1 MKQESPFS
9 FAALARI
16 VAMGL
21 IVYLAWKGLSVLIV
35 LLIAVII
42 SMALA
47 PIAEYFN
54 RKLPWGL
61 SVLLVVLLLLVPII
75 LVIVFTAVAFT
86 NQFPQ
91 VVTSINQLVDSLA
104 FIPESIKSIN
114 IMDTIQGNADYVLSS
129 TKTIISTIGSIV
141 TVIVAVFYLVYDRA
155 SLTEM
160 VLGVLSPKNKEM
172 TRNMFSEISRVVGHY
187 IRGNLIVS
195 AICTGVIFT
204 GLTIIGVPFALPL
217 AIFTGIMDLLP
228 YIGPLTALIPAA
240 ILGLVGGPWDGLF
253 VVILYLVYQQIENT
267 FIVPMVYNK
276 ALNLS
281 PALVFLSVIIGAG
294 LFGILGAF
302 LALPVAAS
310 IPVLIKYGEKVQ
322 KSRSLQKTKTIEK

>member
-16 VAMGL
+16 VATGL
-21 IVYLAWKGLSVLIV
+21 IVYLAWTGLTVLIV

-42 SMALA
+42 SMALT
-47 PIAEYFN
+47 PIAEKFN
-54 RKLPWGL
+54 KKLPWWAAVL
-61 SVLLVVLLLLVPII
+61 SVVLLLLIPII
-75 LVIVFTAVAFT
+75 LVAVFTAIAFS

-91 VVTSINQLVDSLA
+91 VVISINQLIDGLS
-104 FIPESIKSIN
+104 FIPDSFKSIN
-114 IMDTIQGNADYVLSS
+114 ILETIQGNAGYVLDS
-129 TKTIISTIGSIV
+129 TKAVIGVIGSIV
-141 TVIVAVFYLVYDRA
+141 TVIVAVFYLIYDRK

-160 VLGVLSPKNKEM
+160 ILGVLSPKNKEM
-172 TRNMFSEISRVVGHY
+172 MSSMFQEISLVVGHY

-195 AICTGVIFT
+195 AVCTIVIFL
-204 GLTIIGVPFALPL
+204 GLTILGVPFALPL

-228 YIGPLTALIPAA
+228 YVGPLIALIPAA
-240 ILGLVGGPWDGLF
+240 ILGLAHGPVTGLL
-253 VVILYLVYQQIENT
+253 VIIFYLVYQQIENT

-281 PALVFLSVIIGAG
+281 PALVFLSVVIGAG
-294 LFGILGAF
+294 MFGILGAF

-310 IPVLIKYGEKVQ
+310 IPVLIKYAEKMQ
-322 KSRSLQKTKTIEK
+322 KSRSSQKIKTIEK

>member
-21 IVYLAWKGLSVLIV
+21 MIYLAWKGLTVLIV

-42 SMALA
+42 SMALT
-47 PIAEYFN
+47 PIAEKFN
-54 RKLPWGL
+54 KKMPWWAAVL
-61 SVLLVVLLLLVPII
+61 SVVLLLLIPII
-75 LVIVFTAVAFT
+75 LVAVFTAIAFS

-91 VVTSINQLVDSLA
+91 VVVSINQLIDGLS
-104 FIPESIKSIN
+104 FIPESFKSIN
-114 IMDTIQGNADYVLSS
+114 ILETIQGNAGYVLDS
-129 TKTIISTIGSIV
+129 TKTVIGVIGSIV
-141 TVIVAVFYLVYDRA
+141 TVIVAVFYLIYDRKA
-155 SLTEM
+155 LTEII
-160 VLGVLSPKNKEM
+160 LGVLSPKNKEM
-172 TRNMFSEISRVVGHY
+172 TSSMFQEISLVVGHY

-195 AICTGVIFT
+195 AVCTVIIFL
-204 GLTIIGVPFALPL
+204 GLTILGVPFALPL

-228 YIGPLTALIPAA
+228 YVGPLIALIPAA
-240 ILGLVGGPWDGLF
+240 ILGLAHGPVTGLL
-253 VVILYLVYQQIENT
+253 VIIFYLVYQQIENT

-281 PALVFLSVIIGAG
+281 PALVFLSVVIGAG
-294 LFGILGAF
+294 MFGILGAF

-310 IPVLIKYGEKVQ
+310 IPVLIKYTEKMQ
-322 KSRSLQKTKTIEK
+322 KSRLSQKTKTIAK